1 MAKWRKGQTVVEYIL
16 ITLAMVII
24 FVFMHRYAQ
33 IWLTTYFKAGGK
45 FVIRMY
51 TRNCGF
57 CSRAKAG

>member
-51 TRNCGF
+51 TTPYN
-57 CSRAKAG
+57 